1 MSLSS
6 PKGFLTFGLG
16 LLVSTSLFAQ
26 PGGTPVRVGSVQT
39 EELQAHRKVVGTLR
53 AVSMA
58 KVAAR
63 EEGAVLEVFFRAGQ
77 SVEEGDV
84 LARMDDRRLK
94 AQIAEAAASITEA
107 QALVSQYLAELEEAK
122 FDLNVAKQLFERDA
136 VSESDVVSAERAI
149 GVTEA
154 RIHAA
159 EEALEAA
166 RSRKDLLEVRLGD
179 MVVLAP
185 FDGVVTERHVEPGE
199 WVDPGNPVMTVL
211 LRGKIEA
218 WLNVPERFTD
228 FVGTESASVV
238 LEIPSN
244 GKLLTTEEIRIIS
257 NVNER
262 SRTFTLI
269 ADLTNASGTLK
280 PGMSVNSWLP
290 LGEKT
295 EQLTVPR
302 DAVIQDATGA
312 HVFRVVNPS
321 ASAAPQTTGNSGNGN
336 AAPALPTAERIP
348 VTILFAQGDRVAVS
362 TSQLANGD
370 EVIVEGNER
379 LFPNSPV
386 MVYRGETKVADST
399 AQRRDLPQIP

>member
-1 MSLSS
+1 MSLLSS
-6 PKGFLTFGLG
+6 KGIVTFGLS
-16 LLVSTSLFAQ
+16 LLVTTSLLAQ

-39 EELQAHRKVVGTLR
+39 EELQAHRKVVGTLK

-58 KVAAR
+58 EVAAR

-84 LARMDDRRLK
+84 LARLDDRRLK

-107 QALVSQYLAELEEAK
+107 QALVSQYRAELEEAK

-154 RIHAA
+154 RIYAA

-244 GKLLTTEEIRIIS
+244 GKLLTTEEVRIIS

-280 PGMSVNSWLP
+280 PGMSVNSWVP

-312 HVFRVVNPS
+312 YVFRVVNPS
-321 ASAAPQTTGNSGNGN
+321 ASPAAQPAANQGNGN

-348 VTILFAQGDRVAVS
+348 VTILFAQGDRVAITS
-362 TSQLANGD
+362 SQLATGD